1 MDICSYT
8 GPKSAV
14 CAGENAHFPL
24 KSGERN
30 TRGVLGDGGGCYFRT
45 KWKLSFGYYDYR
57 NIFKAS
63 G

>member
-14 CAGENAHFPL
+14 CAGENAYFPL

-30 TRGVLGDGGGCYFRT
+30 TRGDGGGVI
-45 KWKLSFGYYDYR
+45 LGQM
-57 NIFKAS
+57 
-63 G
+63 

>member
-14 CAGENAHFPL
+14 CAGENAYFPL

-30 TRGVLGDGGGCYFRT
+30 TRGDGGGVILD
-45 KWKLSFGYYDYR
+45 KWKLSFGYDYR
-57 NIFKAS
+57 NVFKAS